1 MGAGERPPEAGL
13 ETAVSG
19 AQLGARLSSS
29 AVGRRTVTE
38 WGLLLCR
45 EEQDFEY
52 ARLIQEEIL
61 RGAEEA
67 QRREQDDEV
76 SARSPS
82 RVCRVFT
89 QLVCYGRCRK

>member
-1 MGAGERPPEAGL
+1 M
-13 ETAVSG
+13 T
-19 AQLGARLSSS
+19 
-29 AVGRRTVTE
+29 
-38 WGLLLCR
+38 LLCR

-76 SARSPS
+76 SAHSRS

-89 QLVCYGRCRK
+89 HLIYYGRCRK